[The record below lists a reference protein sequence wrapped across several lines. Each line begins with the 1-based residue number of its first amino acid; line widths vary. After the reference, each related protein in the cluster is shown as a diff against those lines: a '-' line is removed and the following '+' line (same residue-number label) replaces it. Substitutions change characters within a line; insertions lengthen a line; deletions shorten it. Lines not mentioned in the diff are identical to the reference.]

1 LSEDGR
7 IASIGLSTGDL
18 SPSLVARWGWP
29 LSLAITELLSE
40 AGCAS
45 SGSLGIGPR
54 ELSLALPHKTDREGV
69 KAVQIRS
76 EQDQF
81 SCAIVVP
88 ASIHLGTDSLMA
100 QTTSGSAVERLSD
113 NDVEA
118 IDHLRDSYARIRK
131 ELSRVIVGQRDVIE
145 RLAICLFARGH
156 GLLMGV
162 PGLAKTLMV
171 NKLAEMMSLK
181 FSRIQFTP
189 DLMPMDITGTD
200 ILQDTANGR
209 REFEFVHG
217 PVFANIVLADE
228 INRAPP
234 KTQAAMLEAM
244 QEHNVTVMGK
254 VFHLEA
260 PFLVLAT
267 QNPIEQE
274 GTYPLPEAQ
283 LDRFMFLIELDYPSE
298 AEEIQIARTTTGDEL
313 PRLDHM
319 MTPQEIIRHQSL
331 VRRVP
336 VPDHIYTYAARL
348 VRKTRPKDPSAP
360 SWIKPLV
367 SWGAGPRAVQYL
379 ILGAKARAALLGSYM
394 VRLEDIHESA
404 EPVLTHR
411 IITTFTAQAEGI
423 DAKKIARRLIEET
436 ESEA

>member
-1 LSEDGR
+1 M
-7 IASIGLSTGDL
+7 
-18 SPSLVARWGWP
+18 P
-29 LSLAITELLSE
+29 
-40 AGCAS
+40 
-45 SGSLGIGPR
+45 
-54 ELSLALPHKTDREGV
+54 
-69 KAVQIRS
+69 Q
-76 EQDQF
+76 
-81 SCAIVVP
+81 
-88 ASIHLGTDSLMA
+88 
-100 QTTSGSAVERLSD
+100 AVEPTTEHLPLSD

-118 IDHLRDSYARIRK
+118 IDQLRSAYARLRQ
-131 ELSRVIVGQRDVIE
+131 ELAKVIVGQNAVIE

-162 PGLAKTLMV
+162 PGLAKTLLV
-171 NKLAEMMSLK
+171 SKLAETMSLK

-200 ILQDTANGR
+200 ILQDGESGR
-209 REFEFVHG
+209 REFQFIHG

-228 INRAPP
+228 INRAPA

-244 QEHNVTVMGK
+244 QEQNVTVLGK
-254 VFHLEA
+254 TFRLVA

-267 QNPIEQE
+267 QNPVEQE

-298 AEEIQIARTTTGDEL
+298 AEEVLIARTTTGDTL
-313 PRLDHM
+313 PTLNHLL
-319 MTPQEIIRHQSL
+319 TPAEVIQFQHL

-348 VRKTRPKDPSAP
+348 VRKTRPGGATAP
-360 SWIKPLV
+360 AWLKPLV

-394 VRLEDIHESA
+394 VRLEDIQEVA
-404 EPVLTHR
+404 APVLNHR
-411 IITTFTAQAEGI
+411 IITTFAAQAEGL
-423 DAKKIARRLIEET
+423 DAKQIVRRLIEET
-436 ESEA
+436 MAER